1 MTGPI
6 LNTDTDDSV
15 LIDEFKNGNV
25 NAFNILVRKYQKR
38 IYWVIRKIVID
49 HDDANDLTQEVF
61 IKLHSSIN
69 EFRGDSKFFTY
80 IYRIAVNYSINHINK
95 NKKIN
100 SRKADLEIEG
110 FKIASTDKISDE
122 KFDDKINTKYLEQA
136 ISTLP
141 EQQRVVFNLRFYENL
156 NYEEIA
162 SITKKSVGGMKANY
176 FHAVKK
182 IQEFIKKKKL

>member
-1 MTGPI
+1 MTGEL

-15 LIDEFKNGNV
+15 LIDEFKNGNS

-61 IKLHSSIN
+61 IKLYNSIS

-95 NKKIN
+95 HKKIN
-100 SRKADLEIEG
+100 SRKADMETEG
-110 FKIASTDKISDE
+110 FKVASTDKISDE
-122 KFDDKINTKYLEQA
+122 QFDDKINSKYLEDA

-141 EQQRVVFNLRFYENL
+141 EQQRIVFNLRFYENL

-182 IQEFIKKKKL
+182 IQEFIKKKNL

>member
-1 MTGPI
+1 MTGQL
-6 LNTDTDDSV
+6 LNNDTDDSV

-25 NAFNILVRKYQKR
+25 NAFNTLVRKYQKR

-61 IKLHSSIN
+61 IKIHSSIK

-95 NKKIN
+95 HKKIN
-100 SRKADLEIEG
+100 SRKADFEVEG
-110 FKIASTDKISDE
+110 YKVASTDKISDE
-122 KFDDKINTKYLEQA
+122 RYDDKINTKYLEDA
-136 ISTLP
+136 IATLP
-141 EQQRVVFNLRFYENL
+141 EQQRIVFNLRFYENL

-162 SITKKSVGGMKANY
+162 NITKKSVGGMKANY

-182 IQEFIKKKKL
+182 IQEFIKKKQL